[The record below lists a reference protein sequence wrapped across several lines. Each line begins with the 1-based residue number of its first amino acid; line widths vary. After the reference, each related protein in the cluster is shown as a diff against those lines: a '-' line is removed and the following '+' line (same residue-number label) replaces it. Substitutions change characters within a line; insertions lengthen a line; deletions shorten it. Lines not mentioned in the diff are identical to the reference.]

1 MQELSLNILDIAENS
16 VSAGA
21 TRLEIELRY
30 AFGAENRLTVTIRDN
45 GHGMSE
51 ETAQRV
57 ADPFYTTRT
66 TRKVGLGTAFFKLAA
81 ELTGG
86 SLSVA
91 AKLGEGTVVTAILDP
106 THLDAVPLGDLAAT
120 CAALV
125 QTSPEME
132 LCLTVSREDTG
143 AAFTADTARFR
154 EILGEI
160 PLDSPEVLRFLSDF
174 IRENLAELL
183 AGSPLEGTAD

>member
-1 MQELSLNILDIAENS
+1 M
-16 VSAGA
+16 
-21 TRLEIELRY
+21 
-30 AFGAENRLTVTIRDN
+30 
-45 GHGMSE
+45 
-51 ETAQRV
+51 
-57 ADPFYTTRT
+57 
-66 TRKVGLGTAFFKLAA
+66 
-81 ELTGG
+81 
-86 SLSVA
+86 
-91 AKLGEGTVVTAILDP
+91 VTAILDP

-143 AAFTADTARFR
+143 AAFTADTAQFR